1 MTTHTSPYLSVY
13 GRLYGGNI
21 YVASKRNR
29 HCRRSQAT
37 HTLGFAVGLVM
48 FRGAWDSEG
57 ELDGYRH
64 LGWGERWGAG
74 EMPVVADPEHP
85 ADTGTGSSAFPGAH
99 DARPFESSGA
109 PGSVLTFTSDVLRQP
124 MEWTGALRAKLFVRV
139 GEGSADASF
148 LARVSDVYP
157 DGRSILIAD
166 YTRLVSLRDGL
177 NCPRKPLSA
186 GEICALDFRIGWLSL
201 IWAPGHRIRIT
212 IACTGGPLHETWNVS
227 HGIKATHQLAFGA
240 GQASHVLAPMP
251 CVRGVGEGAGVTGR
265 RGEDGKEQ
273 GRAFLEELSKGIFPS

>member
-21 YVASKRNR
+21 YVTSKRNR

-99 DARPFESSGA
+99 DARPFE
-109 PGSVLTFTSDVLRQP
+109 
-124 MEWTGALRAKLFVRV
+124 RAQELP
-139 GEGSADASF
+139 
-148 LARVSDVYP
+148 AR
-157 DGRSILIAD
+157 
-166 YTRLVSLRDGL
+166 
-177 NCPRKPLSA
+177 C
-186 GEICALDFRIGWLSL
+186 
-201 IWAPGHRIRIT
+201 
-212 IACTGGPLHETWNVS
+212 
-227 HGIKATHQLAFGA
+227 
-240 GQASHVLAPMP
+240 
-251 CVRGVGEGAGVTGR
+251 
-265 RGEDGKEQ
+265 
-273 GRAFLEELSKGIFPS
+273 